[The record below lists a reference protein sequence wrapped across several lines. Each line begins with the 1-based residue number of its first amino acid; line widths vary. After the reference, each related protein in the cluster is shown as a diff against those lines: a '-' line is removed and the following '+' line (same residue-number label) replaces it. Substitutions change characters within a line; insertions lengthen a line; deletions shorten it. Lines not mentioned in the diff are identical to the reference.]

1 MRVFKMKKIVIIGA
15 NDFQKPLI
23 QKAKTMGY
31 ETHVF
36 AWREG
41 ATGAEDADFFYEI
54 SITEKDQILNICRKI
69 QPDAVA
75 TIGSDLANITVQ
87 YLAEKLG
94 LPGNSRECIKNST
107 NKASMRLAFQKAGIP
122 VPFFKTVEEGEKY
135 SPQSYPVIVKPTDR
149 SGSRAITKVYK
160 EDDLAEAVMNAA
172 SQSFEKKAI
181 IEEYIEGAEY
191 SVETISYKGHHT
203 CLAVTKK
210 YTTGSPHY
218 IEVAH
223 IQPAPLTEEMENR
236 VKKLVFRAL
245 DALGVVCGA
254 AHSELRISKKGEIRI
269 IEIGSRM
276 GGDCIGSDL
285 VPLSTGQD
293 FVRMVV
299 DTASGNPPV
308 LKEEDRH
315 VAAIRF
321 LMNENDEKLLAE
333 LKEKHPDKLRKVV
346 IEGEA
351 KKADIVDSGSRPG
364 FFILQAASHK
374 EMEELLHHGPWENP
388 LEGLPET
395 PVQKLGFSGGEI
407 SWKAPEIPG
416 WQISSAHIPCN
427 HFYMKRDDLLPFSFG
442 GNKVRFAQKFLED
455 MKREHCDSMIIYGN
469 YHSNLCRILSTL
481 CHKLG
486 MPCYMVHNT
495 EDIKEQ
501 KETQNSRVIRAMGVR
516 EIPCGK
522 TEIAHAVQQ
531 AMDELT
537 EKGYRP
543 YYIYGNTKGQGREWV
558 PVEAYAEAYEEI
570 CRQEEEKGVHF
581 DYIFLASST
590 NATQAGLLAG
600 SLKAGDNRKIIG
612 ISVSRNAKRGK
623 EVIAS
628 DLNAYADKF
637 GYSFPEDW
645 KEHIYFTDEY
655 LGDGYGRYSS
665 KTADIIRKI
674 YGEEGIPLDMTYTGK
689 AFYGMVRYL
698 EEHQIHNKNILFL
711 HTGGTPLFFDFLE
724 ENDL

>member
-1 MRVFKMKKIVIIGA
+1 MKKIVIIGA

-23 QKAKTMGY
+23 QKAKEMGY

-41 ATGAEDADFFYEI
+41 AAGAEDADFFYEI
-54 SITEKDQILNICRKI
+54 SITEKDQILDICRKI

-87 YLAEKLG
+87 YLAEELG
-94 LPGNSRECIKNST
+94 LPGNSRECIRNST
-107 NKASMRLAFQKAGIP
+107 NKASMRLAFQEAGIP
-122 VPFFKTVEEGEKY
+122 VPFFKTVEAGEKY

-160 EDDLAEAVMNAA
+160 EEDLADAVMNAV

-191 SVETISYKGHHT
+191 SVETISYNGCHT

-210 YTTGSPHY
+210 YTTGSPNY

-245 DALGVVCGA
+245 DALGIVCGA

-293 FVRMVV
+293 FVGMVV
-299 DTASGNPPV
+299 DTASGKPPV
-308 LKEEDRH
+308 LKEADRH

-333 LKEKHPDKLRKVV
+333 LQEKHPDKLRKVV

-455 MKREHCDSMIIYGN
+455 MKREYCDSMIIYGN

-522 TEIAHAVQQ
+522 TGIAHAVQQ

-543 YYIYGNTKGQGREWV
+543 YYIYGNKKGQGREWV

-698 EEHQIHNKNILFL
+698 EEHQIHDKNILFL

>member
-1 MRVFKMKKIVIIGA
+1 MKKIVIIGA

-501 KETQNSRVIRAMGVR
+501 KETQNSRVIWAMGVR

>member
-1 MRVFKMKKIVIIGA
+1 MRVLRMKKIVIIGA
-15 NDFQKPLI
+15 NDFQRPLI
-23 QKAKTMGY
+23 QKAKEMGY

-54 SITEKDQILNICRKI
+54 SITEKDQILDVCRKI

-87 YLAEKLG
+87 YLSEKLG
-94 LPGNSRECIKNST
+94 LPGNSSECIQNST

-122 VPFFKTVEEGEKY
+122 VPFFETVGEGE
-135 SPQSYPVIVKPTDR
+135 SAHPQSYPVIVKPTDR

-160 EDDLAEAVMNAA
+160 EDDLPGAVFSAV

-181 IEEYIEGAEY
+181 VEEYIEGAEY
-191 SVETISYKGHHT
+191 SVETISYEGHHT
-203 CLAVTKK
+203 CLAITKK
-210 YTTGSPHY
+210 FTTGSPHY

-223 IQPAPLTEEMENR
+223 IQPAPLTEAVERR
-236 VKKLVFRAL
+236 VKETVFKAL
-245 DALGVVCGA
+245 DALGIAYGA
-254 AHSELRISKKGEIRI
+254 GHSELRISKTGEIRI

-293 FVRMVV
+293 FVGMVV
-299 DTASGNPPV
+299 DTASGKSPV
-308 LKEEDRH
+308 LKAPDRH

-321 LMNENDEKLLAE
+321 LMNENDQKLLAE
-333 LKEKHPDKLRKVV
+333 LQEKHPDKLRKVV
-346 IEGEA
+346 IEGTV
-351 KKADIVDSGSRPG
+351 KKANIVDSGSRPG
-364 FFILQAASHK
+364 FFILQADSHE

-388 LEGLPET
+388 LKELPET
-395 PVQKLGFSGGEI
+395 PVQKLRFSGGKINWKNLMI
-407 SWKAPEIPG
+407 SG
-416 WQISSAHIPCN
+416 WQTSSAHIPYN

-442 GNKVRFAQKFLED
+442 GNKVRFARKFLED
-455 MKREHCDSMIIYGN
+455 MRREHCDSMIIYGN
-469 YHSNLCRILSTL
+469 YHSNLCRILATL
-481 CHKLG
+481 CHELG

-495 EDIKEQ
+495 EDIKEH

-522 TEIAHAVQQ
+522 TGIADAVQL

-558 PVEAYAEAYEEI
+558 PMEAYAEAYEEI
-570 CRQEEEKGVHF
+570 CRQEEKKGLHF

-612 ISVSRNAKRGK
+612 ISVSRNEKRGK

-628 DLNAYADKF
+628 DLKVYADKF
-637 GYSFPEDW
+637 GHSFPEDL
-645 KEHIYFTDEY
+645 EDHIYFTDEY

-665 KTADIIRKI
+665 KTVDIIRKI

-698 EEHQIHNKNILFL
+698 EEHQIHDKNILFL